1 MIVASQA
8 SRVFIS
14 SHNVLRT
21 ARESHLDMD
30 VVVLEPVRLWAKS
43 EAGEPV
49 CGDSGAAPA
58 TVSGEC
64 LSTPCH

>member
-21 ARESHLDMD
+21 ARESQLDMD
-30 VVVLEPVRLWAKS
+30 VVVLEPVWLWAKS

-49 CGDSGAAPA
+49 
-58 TVSGEC
+58 
-64 LSTPCH
+64 